1 MCGVCVLLCAFFN
14 VQLSIRACKCRNIQ
28 ISHQSAAFDLPVQF
42 VKRDALSPLLS
53 EMVRR
58 GVCSVLTQ
66 QCAYAPPRNA
76 WLLYEQHQLSRLQYL
91 FFFCSTIPTREFLC
105 KLIQIRY
112 PLSHV

>member
-76 WLLYEQHQLSRLQYL
+76 WLFMSNTSYQECNI
-91 FFFCSTIPTREFLC
+91 FFFFVQPYLPANS
-105 KLIQIRY
+105 Y
-112 PLSHV
+112 VS